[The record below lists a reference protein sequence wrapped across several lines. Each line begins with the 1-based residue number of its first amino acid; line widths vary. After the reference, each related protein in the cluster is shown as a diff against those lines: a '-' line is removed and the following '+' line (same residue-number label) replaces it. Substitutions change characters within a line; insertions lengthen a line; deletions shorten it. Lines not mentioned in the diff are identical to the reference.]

1 MTIRSTFTCLAAALA
16 AGMVLSLAI
25 GGAQA
30 RGDGGHDGAS
40 SHFLNSIHPIAYH
53 GPMVPDHRGFLPGPG
68 SGLDGIKA
76 PIGGTNA
83 PVSDPDVRV
92 HNGPNGQGG
101 VTVTSTPRPPNPCSG
116 IAYTCLEEL
125 RDHRSDWK
133 GPSGSIVNDHR
144 NYINW
149 H

>member
-1 MTIRSTFTCLAAALA
+1 MTIRSTFTCLVAVLV

-25 GGAQA
+25 GGAEA

-40 SHFLNSIHPIAYH
+40 SHFLDSIHTIVYH
-53 GPMVPDHRGFLPGPG
+53 GRFLPGPG
-68 SGLDGIKA
+68 SVLDGIKA
-76 PIGGTNA
+76 PVGTNA

-101 VTVTSTPRPPNPCSG
+101 VTVTPTPRRPNPCSG
-116 IAYTCLEEL
+116 IIHSCLEEI
-125 RDHRSDWK
+125 RDHRSDWR

-144 NYINW
+144 VYINW

>member
-1 MTIRSTFTCLAAALA
+1 MTIRSTFTCLVAVLV

-25 GGAQA
+25 GGAEA

-40 SHFLNSIHPIAYH
+40 SHFLDSIHPIVYH
-53 GPMVPDHRGFLPGPG
+53 GPMAPDHRGFLPGPG
-68 SGLDGIKA
+68 SVLDGIKVPVA
-76 PIGGTNA
+76 GTNA
-83 PVSDPDVRV
+83 PVSDPVVRV

-125 RDHRSDWK
+125 RDHRSEWK

-144 NYINW
+144 VYINW